1 MRPPMFLQELF
12 ASVRSLASVR
22 SRRHRRQE
30 RIDEEGAMISRR
42 LQELLDATKPK
53 QVETLS
59 TKGPQSENDPGHA
72 YRGKTGT

>member
-1 MRPPMFLQELF
+1 
-12 ASVRSLASVR
+12 
-22 SRRHRRQE
+22 
-30 RIDEEGAMISRR
+30 MISRR